1 VSAAN
6 QTVKINYVPGYF
18 RRLVIRRAVR
28 ALSPAVQESSDEEI
42 DAPVLTAGMPAEY
55 RVIPGAVAG
64 AGLLAYLLVA
74 KYCDHL
80 PFYRLQQIFR
90 TRHRVRI
97 DRTTMCHW
105 MKRCS

>member
-1 VSAAN
+1 MSEAN

-18 RRLVIRRAVR
+18 RRIKIRRGVY
-28 ALSPAVQESSDEEI
+28 ALAPSVQEKNENPS
-42 DAPVLTAGMPAEY
+42 DAPVITAGMPQAY

-80 PFYRLQQIFR
+80 PFYRLQQIF
-90 TRHRVRI
+90 
-97 DRTTMCHW
+97 
-105 MKRCS
+105 KN